1 MSPLTVNVRIAL
13 VPSIVAA
20 TTLLSLPDEPVILTV
35 AFAASAVSPI
45 SISKSLLLPAH
56 IIEAVA
62 VAQEELFPVL
72 SQLKSIS
79 FELPVVLNVPVKVAP
94 FTSNFKTLLLP
105 T

>member
-1 MSPLTVNVRIAL
+1 MSPLTVNVNIAE

-35 AFAASAVSPI
+35 ALEASAVSPI
-45 SISKSLLLPAH
+45 SMSMSLLLPAH

-62 VAQEELFPVL
+62 LAQDELFPVL

-79 FELPVVLNVPVKVAP
+79 FELPVVLNVPVNVAP
-94 FTSNFKTLLLP
+94 FTPVRQTTSVL
-105 T
+105 